1 MAFDPSGMPGA
12 PVQPPMGPLPP
23 GLLGPGAPQ
32 PPASMPPPP
41 PPKWHD
47 VTVRRKRLVE
57 RCIIAPVPPEE
68 FGISRFARNIKD
80 CGYCFH
86 EVIKRESDL
95 IEQGY
100 DEDQVHNLNT
110 YSAMTNQEELARDTV
125 EERQGTAGDSGL
137 NRANREVKITEH
149 YIKLDYEGNGKP
161 TMYRITTGGDPAQ
174 ILKKKVEGTKNKYA
188 EEIVKSNGP
197 PPFAAITPIPMPHRF
212 FGRSIADVVMDIQR
226 IKTVLLRGAL
236 DNLYLQN
243 NPWVEVPETHAGP
256 STVDDLITRR
266 PSGVVRTK
274 APGGILPA
282 KLPDISQAVYP
293 MLQYQDA
300 QREWRSG
307 ASLQGQGVDGNSL
320 QNQVATIANQ
330 MQDAS
335 QAKIKL
341 IARLFAETG
350 VKDLFGLVHSTLR
363 KHGTQK
369 QTVRLRG
376 KFVEVDPR
384 EWKSRDDMTINVGL
398 GNGDRMRRLAELQI
412 MIQAQKDSVA
422 AGMVSKRNLW
432 NSQQELTKLVFPGH
446 DAASYFCDPTVPPN
460 PQDPA
465 SAPLPPPQDAK
476 HAAVQAQAVEG
487 QQKLQIEQAKAQHD
501 ISTKQMQMALEDKQA
516 QADIVAQQ
524 AKTQAEAALQAQ
536 RFEFEK
542 QIEFMRHGL
551 EEQKH
556 AAQMRRDDE
565 MHQMNIRHT
574 QEAHQTKLKTMAK
587 PRAKA

>member
-1 MAFDPSGMPGA
+1 MAFDPSGMPGVPA
-12 PVQPPMGPLPP
+12 QPPMGPPPP

-32 PPASMPPPP
+32 PPAPMPPPP
-41 PPKWHD
+41 PPQWHD

-57 RCIIAPVPPEE
+57 RCVIAPVPPEE

-125 EERQGTAGDSGL
+125 EERQGTTGDSGL

-174 ILKKKVEGTKNKYA
+174 ILRKKVEGAKNKYA

-226 IKTVLLRGAL
+226 IKTVLLRGML

-256 STVDDLITRR
+256 STMSDLITRR
-266 PSGVVRTK
+266 PSGIVRTK

-282 KLPDISQAVYP
+282 KLPDISQSIYP
-293 MLQYQDA
+293 MLQYQDT

-307 ASLQGQGVDGNSL
+307 VTRQGQGVDGNSL

-335 QAKIKL
+335 QAKLKL

-350 VKDLFGLVHSTLR
+350 VKDLFALVHSTLR
-363 KHGTQK
+363 D
-369 QTVRLRG
+369 L
-376 KFVEVDPR
+376 
-384 EWKSRDDMTINVGL
+384 TINVGL

-465 SAPLPPPQDAK
+465 SAPLPPPQNPK
-476 HAAVQAQAVEG
+476 QMAVQAQAQQG
-487 QQKLQIEQAKAQHD
+487 QQKLQLEAAQTQHD
-501 ISTKQMQMALEDKQA
+501 MSVKQMQMALEDKQA

-524 AKTQAEAALQAQ
+524 AKTQAESALQAQ
-536 RFEFEK
+536 KFEFEK
-542 QIEFMRHGL
+542 QIEFMRHGMD
-551 EEQKH
+551 EQKH

-574 QEAHQTKLKTMAK
+574 QEAHQVKLKTMAK
-587 PRAKA
+587 PKAKA